1 MLGVEDWAE
10 IRRLHLAEGWS
21 IKRIT
26 RECGFARNTV
36 RAALRAERPRVF
48 QGGVRGSKLD
58 PFKGEIERLLG
69 EDGRLPGEVILGVLR
84 EQGYEGGRSI
94 LHDHL
99 RELRPRFAPLRSTQ
113 RTTYEPGE
121 LCQFDLWHPSRL
133 IPVGHEQQRA
143 GYVVVATLGYSR
155 AAAAAVV
162 FSKEAPDLLWGVTRC
177 LWQLGG
183 LPRKLVWDREGAL
196 HGGLGR
202 PSEAYAQL
210 LGCLGVGSVFCRA
223 GDPQAKGVVERFQ
236 GYLETSWEPGRVW
249 VNEHDYQQQLDRWI
263 VEKANQRLHRALQAR
278 PAELLV
284 EERRALRVLPAEAPD
299 LDRRL
304 VLRVGHDPYLRF
316 DTCDYSLDPRLVG
329 RRVAVRISQTE
340 ISGVALDTAEEA
352 CRHRRCHAKQRTITD
367 PAHAEQLQ
375 RLRAE
380 RLDAAERPR
389 AETAVERRALADY
402 DALIPA

>member
-10 IRRLHLAEGWS
+10 VRRLHLAEGWS

-26 RECGFARNTV
+26 RERGFARNTV
-36 RAALRAERPRVF
+36 RMALRSERPPGYQR
-48 QGGVRGSKLD
+48 GPRGSKLD
-58 PFKGEIERLLG
+58 PFTEEVERLLG

-84 EQGYEGGRSI
+84 EHGYDGGRSI
-94 LHDHL
+94 LGDYL
-99 RELRPRFAPLRSTQ
+99 REVRPRFVAPRSTQ
-113 RTTYEPGE
+113 RTRYEPGE
-121 LCQFDLWHPSRL
+121 LCQFDVWHPSRL

-162 FSKEAPDLLWGVTRC
+162 FSKDAPDLLWGITRC
-177 LWQLGG
+177 LWRLGG

-210 LGCLGVGSVFCRA
+210 LGMLAVGGVFCRA

-236 GYLETSWEPGRVW
+236 GYLETSFEPGRSW
-249 VNEHDYQQQLDRWI
+249 VNEHDYQHQLDRWI
-263 VEKANQRLHRALQAR
+263 VDKANQRVHRALRAR
-278 PAELLV
+278 PAELLAA
-284 EERRALRVLPAEAPD
+284 EQRALRVLPAEVPD

-304 VLRVGHDPYLRF
+304 VVRVGHDPYLRF

-329 RRVAVRISQTE
+329 RRVAIRVSQTE
-340 ISGVALDTAEEA
+340 ISGVALDTADVA
-352 CRHRRCHAKQRTITD
+352 CRHRRCRAKHRTITD
-367 PAHAEQLQ
+367 PEHQRQLR

-380 RLDAAERPR
+380 RLDAADRPR
-389 AETAVERRALADY
+389 AETAVEVRALTDY
-402 DALIPA
+402 DALIPV